1 MCSAR
6 GQVEV
11 VAKTR
16 KQCGNLRSRGEVRAA
31 VKGPGPGPSQE
42 RKDPSVSATGTG
54 SNHL

>member
-16 KQCGNLRSRGEVRAA
+16 KQRSNLRSRGEVRAA